1 MIKVNQLQPGDP
13 VSVIER
19 ECESEYDELGDP
31 IDVSSY
37 MFIAIV
43 GEYVIATPW
52 IDDFDTPEETLSY
65 FAKQTAVESSS
76 DLVVIPIADC
86 YASYEEATANLV
98 QGG

>member
-19 ECESEYDELGDP
+19 ECEDEYVGDP

-52 IDDFDTPEETLSY
+52 INDFETPEETLSY
-65 FAKQTAVESSS
+65 FAKQTAAECPS
-76 DLVVIPIADC
+76 DLVVFPIADC
-86 YASYEEATANLV
+86 YASYEEATANLE

>member
-1 MIKVNQLQPGDP
+1 MLKKNQLRPGDP
-13 VSVIER
+13 VSIIER
-19 ECESEYDELGDP
+19 ECESVYDELGDP

-43 GEYVIATPW
+43 GKYVIATPW
-52 IDDFDTPEETLSY
+52 VDDIDSLDETLSY
-65 FAKQTAVESSS
+65 FVKQTAAESSS
-76 DLVVIPIADC
+76 DLVVLPIADC